1 MKRKGFTLHFLVTLT
16 VVLSLLLT
24 LLVSSIVGYQSNKE
38 ALTSNTL
45 ELNRINAEKVAITT
59 NDLLASAKKT
69 LAIAA
74 DHVSSKFLDEDNLQ
88 VLQLVKESNHI
99 FNSVFISDSS
109 GTVQITLPENLGVIG
124 KKLESEAIQIALS
137 QRRPLI
143 SEPYVGITGRYII
156 LVSHPIF
163 SKDGKFLGL
172 IAGSIYLNEPN
183 VFEVLLSSPSFS
195 PSGSYVYVVSRQG
208 ELLFHPNKNRI
219 GELVNT
225 NPVVQSVLRG
235 DKGER
240 PVVNTLG
247 DHMLAGYAP
256 VHEVGWGVVSQSPY
270 DKVNE
275 ASNRLVTQIFLYS
288 APILI
293 IVLIVVILFTRY
305 ISGPLY
311 KLASFAKDIT
321 IDDHRGLKVPTIHNW
336 NYEAN
341 ELKNTIEK
349 TVLSMQNHISVLSDE
364 PQKDTLTGLNNRRT
378 MDRVLQEWLKRNL
391 AYSYI
396 ILDID
401 HFKSVNDTYGHHMGD
416 AVLQFLAAKMLELAG
431 PDDVCCR
438 FGGEEFVI
446 LSPGATAREA
456 YTLAETIR
464 ETIAASPT
472 PIGNTITISIGI
484 ADSSQLQDV
493 EDTKQ
498 RADAAL
504 YESKQNGRN
513 RTTIASDGIK

>member
-1 MKRKGFTLHFLVTLT
+1 MKRKGFTLHFLVTTT
-16 VVLSLLLT
+16 VVLSLLVT
-24 LLVSSIVGYQSNKE
+24 LLVSSIVGFQSNKD
-38 ALTSNTL
+38 ALVSNTL

-59 NDLLASAKKT
+59 NDLLGSAKNT

-74 DHVSSKFLDEDNLQ
+74 GHLATKFLHDDNMQ
-88 VLQLVKESNHI
+88 MLQLVKESNNI
-99 FNSVFISDSS
+99 FNSVFIADNS
-109 GTVQITLPENLGVIG
+109 GTVKITLPENLGVIG
-124 KKLESEAIQIALS
+124 KKLESEAIQVALS

-143 SEPYVGITGRYII
+143 SEPYTGITGRYII

-163 SKDGKFLGL
+163 SADGQYLGL
-172 IAGSIYLNEPN
+172 IGGSIYLNEPN
-183 VFEVLLSSPSFS
+183 VFEVLLSSPTFS
-195 PSGSYVYVVSRQG
+195 PSGSYVYVVSKQG

-219 GELVNT
+219 GEAVT
-225 NPVVQSVLRG
+225 ANPVVQSVLKG

-240 PVVNTLG
+240 TVINTVG

-256 VHEVGWGVVSQSPY
+256 VHEVGWGVISQSPY
-270 DKVNE
+270 ENVNE
-275 ASNRLVTQIFLYS
+275 ASTRLVKQIFLYS
-288 APILI
+288 APILAILLI
-293 IVLIVVILFTRY
+293 IVILLTRF

-311 KLASFAKDIT
+311 KLASFAEDIT
-321 IDDHRGLKVPTIHNW
+321 IDDYHGLKVPTIHNW

-341 ELKNTIEK
+341 ELKKTIEK
-349 TVLSMQNHISVLSDE
+349 TVLSMQNRINVLSDE
-364 PQKDTLTGLNNRRT
+364 ARKDTLTGLNNRRT
-378 MDRVLQEWLKRNL
+378 MDRVLQEWLNRNL

-416 AVLQFLAAKMLELAG
+416 AVLQFLAAKMIELTG

-446 LSPGATAREA
+446 LSPGAAAEDA
-456 YTLAETIR
+456 YKLAETIR
-464 ETIAASPT
+464 ENIASSPT

-484 ADSSQLQDV
+484 AASSSLQDV

-504 YESKQNGRN
+504 YASKQNGRN
-513 RTTIASDGIK
+513 RSTIASAANK